1 MTSTFVRKLLVAGV
15 AVAAL
20 SVAAC
25 SKPAATADNSVN
37 TADNSTPDAMA
48 ANNTAATDATTNSM
62 KP

>member
-25 SKPAATADNSVN
+25 SKPSTADNTVN
-37 TADNSTPDAMA
+37 AADNSAPDAMA